1 MTDDLVKRLRD
12 TGEGD
17 MYLAPYTTKVLID
30 TAADRIEHLEAA
42 LKKMLTKCTWA
53 KREQWC
59 GCIDCNCVI
68 ARAALGE
75 KKDD

>member
-17 MYLAPYTTKVLID
+17 MYLAPHTTKVLID
-30 TAADRIEHLEAA
+30 TAADRIKALEAA
-42 LKKMLTKCTWA
+42 LHKIIKNDCCIGCTD
-53 KREQWC
+53 E
-59 GCIDCNCVI
+59 

-75 KKDD
+75 KKDGLG